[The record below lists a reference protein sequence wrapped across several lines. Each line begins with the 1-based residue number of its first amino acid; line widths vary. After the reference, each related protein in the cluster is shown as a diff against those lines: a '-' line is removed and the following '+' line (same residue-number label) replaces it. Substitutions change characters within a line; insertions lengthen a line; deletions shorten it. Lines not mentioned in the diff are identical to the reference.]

1 MPINSR
7 AKGAAGERECAEAL
21 RQIMGWEGVRRA
33 QQFNGNAGDADLVIP
48 QLPAIFP
55 EVKRVQ
61 KLNVPEAMDKA
72 AEQCRGKCPVLFHR
86 TNRAKNGWLV
96 TVRLTDL
103 EKVAKFI
110 AIASKFSRQGQSEV
124 PSPNGSTSYPSQGS
138 GE

>member
-21 RQIMGWEGVRRA
+21 RQIMGWTGVRRA

-48 QLPAIFP
+48 QLPTIFP

-61 KLNVPEAMDKA
+61 RLNVAEAMDKA
-72 AEQCRGKCPVLFHR
+72 AEQCKGKYPVLFHR

-103 EKVAKFI
+103 EMVAKFI
-110 AIASKFSRQGQSEV
+110 SIASRFSQRERSEAC
-124 PSPNGSTSYPSQGS
+124 SENGSTSFPTQES
-138 GE
+138 EE